1 MPPESNDNQDPGRRT
16 LTNLLVLA
24 GLLILVV
31 GGYFLINAMER
42 SQRALDC
49 LSAGRNNCSSA
60 LIPGQ

>member
-16 LTNLLVLA
+16 LANVLVLA

-31 GGYFLINAMER
+31 GGYFLINALER

-49 LSAGRNNCSSA
+49 LSAGRSNCNSA
-60 LIPGQ
+60 SILGQ